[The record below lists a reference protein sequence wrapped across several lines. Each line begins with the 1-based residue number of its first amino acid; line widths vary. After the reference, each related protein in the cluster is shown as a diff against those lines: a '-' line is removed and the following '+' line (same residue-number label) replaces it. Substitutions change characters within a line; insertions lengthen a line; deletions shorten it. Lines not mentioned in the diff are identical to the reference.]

1 MVKEW
6 SDKGRWFGL
15 SIFKQELDM
24 QHSKRSQRMKPP
36 ILSQLA
42 LYLIAAAAVSPAS
55 GQTNLVPSSSFA
67 QQSPSTIPPSP
78 PVTSQAAQ
86 VPVPAVTSPAL
97 GPGVQAIVS
106 MRDKQLKTVA
116 ATAAR
121 KRNYEFNL
129 DSSDW
134 VDTGATV
141 AAGEVA
147 SFTAS
152 GKITLADGRATTPD
166 GVDRGWKDLLRQ
178 FPLNSARVGALVGRV
193 GNADAAVPFSIGA
206 SGEITMPT
214 TGELYLRLNLS
225 SDLSFTGDY
234 KVKLKF
240 LEPTKAKV
248 TPAAPTVPISSLVS
262 PATFSD
268 IPRRVSDVPS
278 GEGNPGDMV
287 NFGLV
292 GTREQV
298 LAAFKAA
305 GWVAVDKSVEDAI
318 VNGLLKTL
326 SHEAYTEMPMSTLY
340 LFGRPQD
347 MSFARADPL
356 MVAAERHH
364 LRVWQTEKTVSGKP
378 LWVGSA
384 THDIGFE
391 KDQRTGG
398 VTHKIDPEVDKERD
412 YLVHSFDAAGVFSS
426 AAYVTPANPLLDAKT
441 ATGGSFRSDGRIA
454 VMDLK

>member
-1 MVKEW
+1 
-6 SDKGRWFGL
+6 
-15 SIFKQELDM
+15 
-24 QHSKRSQRMKPP
+24 
-36 ILSQLA
+36 
-42 LYLIAAAAVSPAS
+42 
-55 GQTNLVPSSSFA
+55 
-67 QQSPSTIPPSP
+67 
-78 PVTSQAAQ
+78 
-86 VPVPAVTSPAL
+86 
-97 GPGVQAIVS
+97 

-240 LEPTKAKV
+240 LEPPKAKV
-248 TPAAPTVPISSLVS
+248 TPAAPTVPSVLLSVPQPSPIFRAASRTFLQEKEIRETWLTSVLSEPGNKSSPHSKLPGGS
-262 PATFSD
+262 PSINPLRTPSLTDFLRLSATRH
-268 IPRRVSDVPS
+268 IPRCP
-278 GEGNPGDMV
+278 
-287 NFGLV
+287 
-292 GTREQV
+292 
-298 LAAFKAA
+298 
-305 GWVAVDKSVEDAI
+305 
-318 VNGLLKTL
+318 
-326 SHEAYTEMPMSTLY
+326 
-340 LFGRPQD
+340 
-347 MSFARADPL
+347 
-356 MVAAERHH
+356 
-364 LRVWQTEKTVSGKP
+364 
-378 LWVGSA
+378 
-384 THDIGFE
+384 
-391 KDQRTGG
+391 
-398 VTHKIDPEVDKERD
+398 
-412 YLVHSFDAAGVFSS
+412 
-426 AAYVTPANPLLDAKT
+426 
-441 ATGGSFRSDGRIA
+441 
-454 VMDLK
+454 